1 MPGLSKKPVKQIPR
15 RLAPQILP
23 KIKEEIERLLK
34 CDFIRTARY
43 VDWLAN
49 VVPVKKKNGT
59 IRVCIDFR
67 DLNLATPKDEYPMPV
82 AEMLV
87 DSTVGFEY
95 LSMLDGYS
103 GYNQIFIAEE
113 DISKTAFRCPGG
125 LGCYE
130 WLVMPFGLKNVGAT
144 FQRAMNSMFHDF
156 IEDFM
161 QVYIDDIVVKSS
173 SEDRHLEHFRRSFE
187 RMSQYELK
195 MNPLKCV
202 FGVCSGDFF
211 RFCGS
216 QERNRNKPEQNQ
228 RNNGDQTSFNEERV
242 AILVRKDQLSQKVH
256 IKAKWQSTSFFAI
269 DSFEGRRRVQVGAK
283 TPKGF

>member
-1 MPGLSKKPVKQIPR
+1 LDCIYDDEPLGFEEDPMGSTIKMKAQDPLEEVDLGDGSVKRPTYVSAKIPKEFKDRIVVLLKEYKDCFAWDYNEMPGLNRKVVELRLPIRSDKKPVKQIPR
-15 RLAPQILP
+15 RFAPQILP

-34 CDFIRTARY
+34 CGFIRPARY

-87 DSTVGFEY
+87 DSAAGFEY

-113 DISKTAFRCPGG
+113 DISKTTFRCPGA

-130 WLVMPFGLKNVGAT
+130 WLVMPFGLK
-144 FQRAMNSMFHDF
+144 
-156 IEDFM
+156 E
-161 QVYIDDIVVKSS
+161 K
-173 SEDRHLEHFRRSFE
+173 
-187 RMSQYELK
+187 
-195 MNPLKCV
+195 
-202 FGVCSGDFF
+202 
-211 RFCGS
+211 
-216 QERNRNKPEQNQ
+216 
-228 RNNGDQTSFNEERV
+228 
-242 AILVRKDQLSQKVH
+242 
-256 IKAKWQSTSFFAI
+256 
-269 DSFEGRRRVQVGAK
+269 
-283 TPKGF
+283 